1 MKALVGVFNNA
12 NALVRAFSGHC
23 ENLVSSSG
31 DGEHSSIGV
40 LIVRGAG

>member
-23 ENLVSSSG
+23 ENLATSSG
-31 DGEHSSIGV
+31 DGKHSSIGV